1 MRQYEAFDF
10 VQRLVRN
17 YTKGHVLVAE
27 LKTGAMKDRH
37 WKRALS
43 EMRVAMPLSQLLVG
57 HLWDGGL
64 LSKER
69 VVRDILRTAQ
79 GEMALEQFLLEIK
92 EHWTSLE
99 LDLVNYQN
107 KCRLIRCWDDL
118 FEKLD
123 EHLNQLVSMR
133 QSPYFKVFAE
143 DASSWGG
150 RLTKVPLGLGL
161 GLGWGGRL
169 TKVRLLLDVWID
181 VQRRW
186 VYLENIFYRSQDI
199 KLQLPN
205 EFARFKSI
213 DSESVWLMR
222 KVNYKLAIMEVLA
235 FDLLRNLER
244 LEELLSNIQRALGE
258 YLERQ
263 RAQFSR
269 FYFVGGE
276 DLLEMIGSS

>member
-1 MRQYEAFDF
+1 MRQYEAFNF
-10 VQRLVRN
+10 VQRLVRD
-17 YTKGHVLVAE
+17 YKKGHVLVAE

-107 KCRLIRCWDDL
+107 KCRLIRGWDDL

-143 DASSWGG
+143 DASSWARPWRAWCPG
-150 RLTKVPLGLGL
+150 RVRRSCFPPLPALCSA
-161 GLGWGGRL
+161 
-169 TKVRLLLDVWID
+169 
-181 VQRRW
+181 
-186 VYLENIFYRSQDI
+186 RS
-199 KLQLPN
+199 P
-205 EFARFKSI
+205 RCT
-213 DSESVWLMR
+213 SV
-222 KVNYKLAIMEVLA
+222 
-235 FDLLRNLER
+235 
-244 LEELLSNIQRALGE
+244 
-258 YLERQ
+258 
-263 RAQFSR
+263 
-269 FYFVGGE
+269 
-276 DLLEMIGSS
+276 